1 MKKFVFLY
9 STAGKKKDAERIAKY
24 LLQKKLIACA
34 NIFPIESHYWW
45 QNKIEYAKEYAMILK
60 TMAKNYQKI
69 EQAVKKIHPYNC
81 PCLVILELK
90 GGYRP
95 YLDWIEDSIK

>member
-1 MKKFVFLY
+1 MKKFIFLY
-9 STAGKKKDAERIAKY
+9 STVGKKKDAERIAKY

-45 QNKIEYAKEYAMILK
+45 QKKIQYDKEYAMILK
-60 TMAKNYQKI
+60 TMAKNNRKI
-69 EQAVKKIHPYNC
+69 EQVIKRIHPYDC